1 MSKKY
6 DDDPFCGMSVGQ
18 RRLVALMY
26 RDGRINTRQAV
37 EACYSLPYEEM
48 GDDKKRTRRYAI
60 KRAMRGLADRGL
72 VVIDKRP
79 NVRLK
84 KLRDDSHTFGSW
96 GEISSYSLTKKAVRL
111 IKEMEREL

>member
-1 MSKKY
+1 VAKKY
-6 DDDPFCGMSVGQ
+6 DEDPFCGMSVAQ

-37 EACYSLPYEEM
+37 EACYSIPYEEM
-48 GDDKKRTRRYAI
+48 SDEKKRDRRHSI

-79 NVRLK
+79 NVRLR
-84 KLRDDSHTFGSW
+84 KLRNDSHTFGSW
-96 GEISSYSLTKKAVRL
+96 GEISSYSLTREAVRL
-111 IKEMEREL
+111 IQEMKREL

>member
-6 DDDPFCGMSVGQ
+6 DEDPFCGMSVGQ

-48 GDDKKRTRRYAI
+48 GDDKKRTRR
-60 KRAMRGLADRGL
+60 
-72 VVIDKRP
+72 
-79 NVRLK
+79 
-84 KLRDDSHTFGSW
+84 
-96 GEISSYSLTKKAVRL
+96 
-111 IKEMEREL
+111 